1 MIDVLGYAK
10 KVKCSYCSKIIT
22 GRIFRFKHHIIGTSN
37 DSGLCTQVLDV
48 KLIILNVVED
58 GGILKLEIYIM

>member
-10 KVKCSYCSKIIT
+10 KVKRSYCAKIII

-37 DSGLCTQVLDV
+37 GSGLCTQVLDDV
-48 KLIILNVVED
+48 KLIMLNVVANGE
-58 GGILKLEIYIM
+58 KT